1 MDNTNGEKKETK
13 HKTIVEHGVNQFR
26 ERCQKFYDLIKSG
39 KGMIYIKI
47 TSNKDP
53 NSFLKLN
60 NKSFSKIIDFS
71 SILNH
76 LLSYIINTT
85 INETPIEIA
94 SSTEIFNDSNE
105 NFIHIFENKK
115 EFTVTMGADMELPTE
130 EKVGRQ
136 IMIKNKSVRN
146 ILTKIGGPLND
157 NLHYIQLLLMQV
169 SYDSTKILTEYII
182 NRYKFLM
189 DSRKIF
195 YISYN
200 HKKDDDDGKE
210 ENEEDDDKN
219 FPVSFYSIKK
229 ILGMFEKDENQ
240 KDKYLELI
248 LLGETPDKTDEAK
261 NTYLKKLTN
270 YGEHCEIFKKYK
282 ENEEKYSKNILD
294 KKVEIQRMEKVRN
307 NEMNNCFDVCDELL
321 NEKKRKDNEKIQL
334 KKKEVEDAIN
344 NRYNRFIEI
353 LHNDKDKKFINLQYL
368 DLLEGFNKKNSKYKM
383 DYYVAKNDRFKEIK
397 IPSECINA
405 YMIYKTEYEKRQYV
419 LLNFKDNNKNSK
431 NEEKY
436 LVNINDLKQLYN
448 KWTVL
453 EKEEE
458 INTVN
463 PQFEGKRINL
473 YKACVVNVVDIKL
486 PEQPDLQ
493 KKIEEEKEQQQKE
506 KEKEKEKEI
515 KNNGLYHDRLRAL
528 HGNLKE
534 KKTVTIRR
542 RIIKKKK
549 NKEHNN

>member
-1 MDNTNGEKKETK
+1 MDKETQ
-13 HKTIVEHGVNQFR
+13 HKTIVEHGVNQFL
-26 ERCQKFYDLIKSG
+26 ERCQKFYDLIKSE

-53 NSFLKLN
+53 NSSLKLH
-60 NKSFSKIIDFS
+60 NKSFAKIIDYS

-76 LLSYIINTT
+76 ILSYIINTT
-85 INETPIEIA
+85 INETPLEIT

-115 EFTVTMGADMELPTE
+115 EFTVTMGADMELPSE
-130 EKVGRQ
+130 EKAGKQ

-169 SYDSTKILTEYII
+169 TYDSTKILTEYII
-182 NRYKFLM
+182 NRYKFLI

-195 YISYN
+195 NISYN
-200 HKKDDDDGKE
+200 NKKDDDGGKE

-219 FPVSFYSIKK
+219 CPVSFYSIKK
-229 ILGMFEKDENQ
+229 ILGMVEKDENQ

-248 LLGETPDKTDEAK
+248 LLGDNPDKSDEVK
-261 NTYLKKLTN
+261 NAYLKKLTI
-270 YGEHCEIFKKYK
+270 YGEHSEIFNKYK

-294 KKVEIQRMEKVRN
+294 KKVEIQRMKKVGN
-307 NEMNNCFDVCDELL
+307 DEMNNCFNVCDEIL
-321 NEKKRKDNEKIQL
+321 NEKKYKDNEKIQI

-353 LHNDKDKKFINLQYL
+353 LHNDKGKKFINLQYL
-368 DLLEGFNKKNSKYKM
+368 DLMEDFNKKNSKYKM
-383 DYYVAKNDRFKEIK
+383 DYYVVKNDRFKEIQ
-397 IPSECINA
+397 IPSECIND
-405 YMIYKTEYEKRQYV
+405 YMRYKTEYEKREYV
-419 LLNFKDNNKNSK
+419 LLNFKDSNKNNK

-436 LVNINDLKQLYN
+436 LVNINDLKQLYYN
-448 KWTVL
+448 WTVL
-453 EKEEE
+453 EKEEV
-458 INTVN
+458 INTIN

-473 YKACVVNVVDIKL
+473 YKASVVNVEDIKL
-486 PEQPDLQ
+486 PDQPDLQ
-493 KKIEEEKEQQQKE
+493 KKMQEEKEQQQKE
-506 KEKEKEKEI
+506 KEKEI
-515 KNNGLYHDRLRAL
+515 KNDELNMDRLRSL
-528 HGNLKE
+528 HGHLKE

>member
-1 MDNTNGEKKETK
+1 MDKETQ
-13 HKTIVEHGVNQFR
+13 HKTIVEHGVNQFL
-26 ERCQKFYDLIKSG
+26 ERCQKFYDLIKSE

-53 NSFLKLN
+53 NSSLKLY
-60 NKSFSKIIDFS
+60 NKSFAKIIDYS

-76 LLSYIINTT
+76 ILSYIINTT
-85 INETPIEIA
+85 INETPLEIT

-115 EFTVTMGADMELPTE
+115 EFTVTMGADMELPSE
-130 EKVGRQ
+130 EKAGKQ

-169 SYDSTKILTEYII
+169 TYDSTKILTEYII
-182 NRYKFLM
+182 NRYKFLI

-195 YISYN
+195 NISYN
-200 HKKDDDDGKE
+200 NKKDDDGGKE

-219 FPVSFYSIKK
+219 CPVSFYSIKK
-229 ILGMFEKDENQ
+229 ILGMVEKDENQ

-248 LLGETPDKTDEAK
+248 LLGDNPDKSDEVK
-261 NTYLKKLTN
+261 NAYLKKLTI
-270 YGEHCEIFKKYK
+270 YGEHSEIFNKYK

-294 KKVEIQRMEKVRN
+294 KKVEIQRMKKVGN
-307 NEMNNCFDVCDELL
+307 DEMNNCFNVCDEIL
-321 NEKKRKDNEKIQL
+321 NEKKYKDNEKIQI

-353 LHNDKDKKFINLQYL
+353 LHNDKGKKFINLQYL
-368 DLLEGFNKKNSKYKM
+368 DLMEDFNKKNSKYKM
-383 DYYVAKNDRFKEIK
+383 DYYVVKNDRFKEIQ
-397 IPSECINA
+397 IPSECIND
-405 YMIYKTEYEKRQYV
+405 YMRYKTEYEKREYV
-419 LLNFKDNNKNSK
+419 LLNFKDSNKNNK

-448 KWTVL
+448 NWTVL
-453 EKEEE
+453 EKEEV
-458 INTVN
+458 INTIN

-473 YKACVVNVVDIKL
+473 YKASVVNVEDIKL
-486 PEQPDLQ
+486 PDQPDLQ
-493 KKIEEEKEQQQKE
+493 KKIQEEKEQQQKE
-506 KEKEKEKEI
+506 KEI
-515 KNNGLYHDRLRAL
+515 KNDELNMDRLRSL
-528 HGNLKE
+528 HGHLKE

>member
-1 MDNTNGEKKETK
+1 MDKETQ
-13 HKTIVEHGVNQFR
+13 HKTIVEHGVNQFL
-26 ERCQKFYDLIKSG
+26 ERCQKFYDLIKSE

-53 NSFLKLN
+53 NSSLKLY
-60 NKSFSKIIDFS
+60 NKSFAKIIDYS

-76 LLSYIINTT
+76 ILSYIINTT
-85 INETPIEIA
+85 INETPLEIT

-115 EFTVTMGADMELPTE
+115 EFTVTMGADMELPSE
-130 EKVGRQ
+130 EKAGKQ

-169 SYDSTKILTEYII
+169 TYDSTKILTEYII
-182 NRYKFLM
+182 NRYKYLI

-195 YISYN
+195 NISYN
-200 HKKDDDDGKE
+200 NKKDDDGGKE

-219 FPVSFYSIKK
+219 CPVSFYSIKK
-229 ILGMFEKDENQ
+229 ILGMVEKDENQ

-248 LLGETPDKTDEAK
+248 LLGDNPDKSDEVK
-261 NTYLKKLTN
+261 NAYLKKLTI
-270 YGEHCEIFKKYK
+270 YGEHSEIFNKYK

-294 KKVEIQRMEKVRN
+294 KKVEIQRMKKVGN
-307 NEMNNCFDVCDELL
+307 DEMNNCFNVCDEIL
-321 NEKKRKDNEKIQL
+321 NEKKYKDNEKIQI

-353 LHNDKDKKFINLQYL
+353 LHNDKGKKFINLQYL
-368 DLLEGFNKKNSKYKM
+368 DLMEDFNKKNSKYKM
-383 DYYVAKNDRFKEIK
+383 DYYVVKNDRFKEIQ
-397 IPSECINA
+397 IPSECIND
-405 YMIYKTEYEKRQYV
+405 YMRYKTEYEKREYV
-419 LLNFKDNNKNSK
+419 LLNFKDSNKNNK

-448 KWTVL
+448 NWTVL
-453 EKEEE
+453 EKEEV
-458 INTVN
+458 INTIN

-473 YKACVVNVVDIKL
+473 YKASVVNVEDIKL
-486 PEQPDLQ
+486 PDQPDLQ
-493 KKIEEEKEQQQKE
+493 KKIQEEKEQQQKE
-506 KEKEKEKEI
+506 KEKEI
-515 KNNGLYHDRLRAL
+515 KNDELNMDRLRSL
-528 HGNLKE
+528 HGHLKE

>member
-1 MDNTNGEKKETK
+1 MDKETQ
-13 HKTIVEHGVNQFR
+13 HKTIVEHGVNQFL
-26 ERCQKFYDLIKSG
+26 ERCQKFYDLIKSE

-53 NSFLKLN
+53 NSSLKLH
-60 NKSFSKIIDFS
+60 NKSFAKIIDYS

-76 LLSYIINTT
+76 ILSYIINTT
-85 INETPIEIA
+85 INETPLEIT

-115 EFTVTMGADMELPTE
+115 EFTVTMGADMELPSE
-130 EKVGRQ
+130 EKAGKQ

-169 SYDSTKILTEYII
+169 TYDSTKILTEYII
-182 NRYKFLM
+182 NRYKFLI

-195 YISYN
+195 NISYN
-200 HKKDDDDGKE
+200 NKKDDDGGKE

-219 FPVSFYSIKK
+219 CPVSFYSIKK
-229 ILGMFEKDENQ
+229 ILGMVEKDENQ

-248 LLGETPDKTDEAK
+248 LLGDNPDKSDEVK
-261 NTYLKKLTN
+261 NAYLKKLTI
-270 YGEHCEIFKKYK
+270 YGEHSEIFNKYK

-294 KKVEIQRMEKVRN
+294 KKVEIQRMKKVGN
-307 NEMNNCFDVCDELL
+307 DEMNNCFNVCDEIL
-321 NEKKRKDNEKIQL
+321 NEKKYKDNEKIQI

-353 LHNDKDKKFINLQYL
+353 LHNDKGKKFINLQYL
-368 DLLEGFNKKNSKYKM
+368 DLMEDFNKKNSKYKM
-383 DYYVAKNDRFKEIK
+383 DYYVVKNDRFKEIQ
-397 IPSECINA
+397 IPSECIND
-405 YMIYKTEYEKRQYV
+405 YMRYKTEYEKREYV
-419 LLNFKDNNKNSK
+419 LLNFKDSNKNNK

-448 KWTVL
+448 NWTVL
-453 EKEEE
+453 EKEEV
-458 INTVN
+458 INTIN

-473 YKACVVNVVDIKL
+473 YKASVVNVEDIKL
-486 PEQPDLQ
+486 PDQPDLQ
-493 KKIEEEKEQQQKE
+493 KKMQEEKEQQQKE
-506 KEKEKEKEI
+506 KEKEI
-515 KNNGLYHDRLRAL
+515 KNDELNMDRLRSL
-528 HGNLKE
+528 HGHLKE

>member
-1 MDNTNGEKKETK
+1 MDKETQ
-13 HKTIVEHGVNQFR
+13 HKTIVEHGVNQFL
-26 ERCQKFYDLIKSG
+26 ERCQKFYDLIKSE

-53 NSFLKLN
+53 NSSLKLH
-60 NKSFSKIIDFS
+60 NKSFAKIIDYS

-76 LLSYIINTT
+76 ILSYIINTT
-85 INETPIEIA
+85 INETPLEIT

-115 EFTVTMGADMELPTE
+115 EFTVTMGADMELPSE
-130 EKVGRQ
+130 EKAGKQ

-169 SYDSTKILTEYII
+169 TYDSTKILTEYII
-182 NRYKFLM
+182 NRYKFLI

-195 YISYN
+195 NISYN
-200 HKKDDDDGKE
+200 NKKDDDGGKE

-219 FPVSFYSIKK
+219 CPVSFYSIKK
-229 ILGMFEKDENQ
+229 ILGMVEKDENQ

-248 LLGETPDKTDEAK
+248 LLGDNPDKSDEVK
-261 NTYLKKLTN
+261 NAYLKKLTI
-270 YGEHCEIFKKYK
+270 YGEHSEIFNKYK

-294 KKVEIQRMEKVRN
+294 KKVEIQRMKKVGN
-307 NEMNNCFDVCDELL
+307 DEMNNCFNVCDEIL
-321 NEKKRKDNEKIQL
+321 NEKKYKDNEKIQI

-353 LHNDKDKKFINLQYL
+353 LHNDKGKKFINLQYL
-368 DLLEGFNKKNSKYKM
+368 DLMEDFNKKNSKYKM
-383 DYYVAKNDRFKEIK
+383 DYYVVKNDRFKEIQ
-397 IPSECINA
+397 IPSECIND
-405 YMIYKTEYEKRQYV
+405 YMRYKTEYEKREYV
-419 LLNFKDNNKNSK
+419 LLNFKDSNKNNK

-448 KWTVL
+448 NWTVL
-453 EKEEE
+453 EKEEV
-458 INTVN
+458 INTIN

-473 YKACVVNVVDIKL
+473 YKASVVNVEDIKL
-486 PEQPDLQ
+486 PDQPDLQ
-493 KKIEEEKEQQQKE
+493 KKIQEEKEQQQKE
-506 KEKEKEKEI
+506 KEKEI
-515 KNNGLYHDRLRAL
+515 KNDELNMDRLRSL
-528 HGNLKE
+528 HGHLKE

>member
-1 MDNTNGEKKETK
+1 MDKETQ
-13 HKTIVEHGVNQFR
+13 HKTIVEHGVNQFL
-26 ERCQKFYDLIKSG
+26 ERCQKFYDLIKSE

-53 NSFLKLN
+53 NSSLKLY
-60 NKSFSKIIDFS
+60 NKSFAKIIDYS

-76 LLSYIINTT
+76 ILSYIINTT
-85 INETPIEIA
+85 INETPLEIT

-115 EFTVTMGADMELPTE
+115 EFTVTMGADMELPSE
-130 EKVGRQ
+130 EKAGKQ

-169 SYDSTKILTEYII
+169 TYDSTKILTEYII
-182 NRYKFLM
+182 NRYKFLI

-195 YISYN
+195 NISYN
-200 HKKDDDDGKE
+200 NKKDDDGGKE

-219 FPVSFYSIKK
+219 CPVSFYSIKK
-229 ILGMFEKDENQ
+229 ILGMVEKDENQ

-248 LLGETPDKTDEAK
+248 LLGDNPDKSDEVK
-261 NTYLKKLTN
+261 NAYLKKLTI
-270 YGEHCEIFKKYK
+270 YGEHSEIFNKYK

-294 KKVEIQRMEKVRN
+294 KKVEIQRMKKVGN
-307 NEMNNCFDVCDELL
+307 DEMNNCFNVCDEIL
-321 NEKKRKDNEKIQL
+321 NEKKYKDNEKIQI

-353 LHNDKDKKFINLQYL
+353 LHNDKGKKFINLQYL
-368 DLLEGFNKKNSKYKM
+368 DLMEDFNKKNSKYKM
-383 DYYVAKNDRFKEIK
+383 DYYVVKNDRFKEIQ
-397 IPSECINA
+397 IPSECIND
-405 YMIYKTEYEKRQYV
+405 YMRYKTEYEKREYV
-419 LLNFKDNNKNSK
+419 LLNFKDSNKNNK

-448 KWTVL
+448 NWTVL
-453 EKEEE
+453 EKEEV
-458 INTVN
+458 INTIN

-473 YKACVVNVVDIKL
+473 YKASVVNVEDIKL
-486 PEQPDLQ
+486 PDQPDLQ
-493 KKIEEEKEQQQKE
+493 KKIQEEKEQQQKE
-506 KEKEKEKEI
+506 KEKEI
-515 KNNGLYHDRLRAL
+515 KNDELNMDRLRSL
-528 HGNLKE
+528 HGHLKE

>member
-1 MDNTNGEKKETK
+1 MDKETQ
-13 HKTIVEHGVNQFR
+13 HKTIVEHGMNQFR
-26 ERCQKFYDLIKSG
+26 KRCQKFYDLIKSE
-39 KGMIYIKI
+39 KGMIYIKT

-53 NSFLKLN
+53 NSSLKLH
-60 NKSFSKIIDFS
+60 NKSFCKIIDYS

-85 INETPIEIA
+85 INETPLEIA

-115 EFTVTMGADMELPTE
+115 EFTVTMGADMELPSE
-130 EKVGRQ
+130 EKARKQ
-136 IMIKNKSVRN
+136 IMLKNKSVRN

-157 NLHYIQLLLMQV
+157 NLPYIQLLLMQV

-182 NRYKFLM
+182 NRYKFLI

-195 YISYN
+195 YISYKD
-200 HKKDDDDGKE
+200 KKDDDEGKE

-219 FPVSFYSIKK
+219 CPVSFYSVKK
-229 ILGMFEKDENQ
+229 ILGMVEKDENQ

-248 LLGETPDKTDEAK
+248 LLGDNPDKSDEAK
-261 NTYLKKLTN
+261 NAYLKKLTN

-282 ENEEKYSKNILD
+282 ENEDKYSKNILD
-294 KKVEIQRMEKVRN
+294 KKVEIQRMKKVGN
-307 NEMNNCFDVCDELL
+307 DEMNNCFNVCDEIL
-321 NEKKRKDNEKIQL
+321 NEKKYKDNEKIQI
-334 KKKEVEDAIN
+334 KKKEIEDAIN

-353 LHNDKDKKFINLQYL
+353 CHSNKDKKFINLQYL
-368 DLLEGFNKKNSKYKM
+368 DLMEDFNKKNSKYKM
-383 DYYVAKNDRFKEIK
+383 DYYVAKNDRFKEIQ
-397 IPSECINA
+397 IPSECIND
-405 YMIYKTEYEKRQYV
+405 YMRYKSEYEKREYV
-419 LLNFKDNNKNSK
+419 LLNFKDSNKNNK

-448 KWTVL
+448 NWTVL
-453 EKEEE
+453 EKVEE

-473 YKACVVNVVDIKL
+473 YKACVVNVKIIEL

-493 KKIEEEKEQQQKE
+493 KKIEEEKQQQQ
-506 KEKEKEKEI
+506 KEKEKEI
-515 KNNGLYHDRLRAL
+515 KNNGLYLDKLRSL
-528 HGNLKE
+528 HQHLKE

-549 NKEHNN
+549 NKEHNH

>member
-1 MDNTNGEKKETK
+1 MDKETQ
-13 HKTIVEHGVNQFR
+13 HKTIVEHGVNQFL
-26 ERCQKFYDLIKSG
+26 ERCQKFYDLIKSE

-53 NSFLKLN
+53 NSSLKLH
-60 NKSFSKIIDFS
+60 NKSFAKIIDYS

-76 LLSYIINTT
+76 ILSYIINTT
-85 INETPIEIA
+85 INETPLEIT

-115 EFTVTMGADMELPTE
+115 EFTVTMGADMELPSE
-130 EKVGRQ
+130 EKAGKQ

-169 SYDSTKILTEYII
+169 TYDSTKILTEYII
-182 NRYKFLM
+182 NRYKFLI

-195 YISYN
+195 NISYN
-200 HKKDDDDGKE
+200 NKKDDDGGKE

-219 FPVSFYSIKK
+219 CPVSFYSIKK
-229 ILGMFEKDENQ
+229 ILGMVEKDENQ

-248 LLGETPDKTDEAK
+248 LLGDNPDKSDEVK
-261 NTYLKKLTN
+261 NAYLKKLTI
-270 YGEHCEIFKKYK
+270 YGEHSEIFNKYK

-294 KKVEIQRMEKVRN
+294 KKVEIQRMKKVGN
-307 NEMNNCFDVCDELL
+307 DEMNNCFNVCDEIL
-321 NEKKRKDNEKIQL
+321 NEKKYKDNEKIRI

-353 LHNDKDKKFINLQYL
+353 LHNDKGKKFINLQYL
-368 DLLEGFNKKNSKYKM
+368 DLMEDFNKKNSKYKM
-383 DYYVAKNDRFKEIK
+383 DYYVAKNDRFKEIQ
-397 IPSECINA
+397 IPSECIND
-405 YMIYKTEYEKRQYV
+405 YMRYKTEYEKREYV
-419 LLNFKDNNKNSK
+419 LLNFKDSNKNNK

-448 KWTVL
+448 NWTVL
-453 EKEEE
+453 EKEEV
-458 INTVN
+458 INTIN

-473 YKACVVNVVDIKL
+473 YKASVVNVEDIKL
-486 PEQPDLQ
+486 PDQPDLQ
-493 KKIEEEKEQQQKE
+493 KKIQEEKEQQQKE
-506 KEKEKEKEI
+506 KEKEI
-515 KNNGLYHDRLRAL
+515 KNDELNMDRLRSL
-528 HGNLKE
+528 HGHIKE

>member
-1 MDNTNGEKKETK
+1 MDKETQ
-13 HKTIVEHGVNQFR
+13 HKTIVEHGVNQFL
-26 ERCQKFYDLIKSG
+26 ERCQKFYDLIKSE

-53 NSFLKLN
+53 NSSLKLY
-60 NKSFSKIIDFS
+60 NKSFAKIIDYS

-76 LLSYIINTT
+76 ILSYIINTT
-85 INETPIEIA
+85 INETPLEIT

-115 EFTVTMGADMELPTE
+115 EFTVTMGADMELPSE
-130 EKVGRQ
+130 EKAGKQ

-146 ILTKIGGPLND
+146 ILSKIGGPLND

-169 SYDSTKILTEYII
+169 TYDSTKILTEYII
-182 NRYKFLM
+182 NRYKFLI

-195 YISYN
+195 NISYN
-200 HKKDDDDGKE
+200 NKKDDDGGKE

-219 FPVSFYSIKK
+219 CPVSFYSIKK
-229 ILGMFEKDENQ
+229 ILGMVEKDENQ

-248 LLGETPDKTDEAK
+248 LLGDNPDKSDEVK
-261 NTYLKKLTN
+261 NAYLKKLTI
-270 YGEHCEIFKKYK
+270 YGEHSEIFNKYK

-294 KKVEIQRMEKVRN
+294 KKVEIQRMKKVGN
-307 NEMNNCFDVCDELL
+307 DEMNNCFNVCDEIL
-321 NEKKRKDNEKIQL
+321 NEKKYKDNEKIQI

-353 LHNDKDKKFINLQYL
+353 LHNDKGKKFINLQYL
-368 DLLEGFNKKNSKYKM
+368 DLMEDFNKKNSKYKM
-383 DYYVAKNDRFKEIK
+383 DYYVVKNDRFKEIQ
-397 IPSECINA
+397 IPSECIND
-405 YMIYKTEYEKRQYV
+405 YMRYKTEYEKREYV
-419 LLNFKDNNKNSK
+419 LLNFKDSNKNNK

-448 KWTVL
+448 NWTVL
-453 EKEEE
+453 EKEEV
-458 INTVN
+458 INTIN

-473 YKACVVNVVDIKL
+473 YKASVVNVEDIKL
-486 PEQPDLQ
+486 PDQPDLQ
-493 KKIEEEKEQQQKE
+493 KKIQEEKEQQQKE
-506 KEKEKEKEI
+506 KEKEI
-515 KNNGLYHDRLRAL
+515 KNDELNMDRLRSL
-528 HGNLKE
+528 HGHLKE

>member
-1 MDNTNGEKKETK
+1 MDKETQ
-13 HKTIVEHGVNQFR
+13 HKTIVEHGVNQFL
-26 ERCQKFYDLIKSG
+26 ERCQKFYDLIKSE

-53 NSFLKLN
+53 NSSLKLY
-60 NKSFSKIIDFS
+60 NKSFAKIIDYS

-76 LLSYIINTT
+76 ILSYIINTT
-85 INETPIEIA
+85 INETPLEIT

-105 NFIHIFENKK
+105 NFVHIFENKK
-115 EFTVTMGADMELPTE
+115 EFTVTMGDDMELPSE
-130 EKVGRQ
+130 EKAGKQ

-169 SYDSTKILTEYII
+169 TYDSTKILTEYII
-182 NRYKFLM
+182 NRYKFLI

-195 YISYN
+195 NISYN
-200 HKKDDDDGKE
+200 NKKDDDGGKE

-219 FPVSFYSIKK
+219 CPVSFYSIKI
-229 ILGMFEKDENQ
+229 ILGMVEKDENQ

-248 LLGETPDKTDEAK
+248 LLGDNPDKSDEVK
-261 NTYLKKLTN
+261 NAYLKKLTI
-270 YGEHCEIFKKYK
+270 YGEHSEIFNKYK

-294 KKVEIQRMEKVRN
+294 KKVEIQRMKKVGN
-307 NEMNNCFDVCDELL
+307 DEMNNCFNVCDEIL
-321 NEKKRKDNEKIQL
+321 NEKKYKDNEKIQI

-353 LHNDKDKKFINLQYL
+353 LHNDKGKKFINLQYL
-368 DLLEGFNKKNSKYKM
+368 DLMEDFNKKNSKYKM
-383 DYYVAKNDRFKEIK
+383 DYYVVKNDRFKEIQ
-397 IPSECINA
+397 IPSECIND
-405 YMIYKTEYEKRQYV
+405 YMRYKTEYEKREYV
-419 LLNFKDNNKNSK
+419 LLNFKDSNKNNK

-448 KWTVL
+448 NWTVL
-453 EKEEE
+453 EKEEV
-458 INTVN
+458 INTIN

-473 YKACVVNVVDIKL
+473 YKASVVNVEDIKL
-486 PEQPDLQ
+486 PDQPDLQ
-493 KKIEEEKEQQQKE
+493 KKIQEEKEQQQKE
-506 KEKEKEKEI
+506 KEKEI
-515 KNNGLYHDRLRAL
+515 KNDELNMDRLRSL
-528 HGNLKE
+528 HGHLKE

>member
-1 MDNTNGEKKETK
+1 MDKETQ

-26 ERCQKFYDLIKSG
+26 ERCQKFYDLIKSE

-53 NSFLKLN
+53 NSSLKLH
-60 NKSFSKIIDFS
+60 NKSFTKIIDYS

-76 LLSYIINTT
+76 ILSYIINTT
-85 INETPIEIA
+85 INETPLEIA

-115 EFTVTMGADMELPTE
+115 EFTVTMGADMELPSE
-130 EKVGRQ
+130 EKAGKQ

-157 NLHYIQLLLMQV
+157 NLPYIQLLLMQV

-182 NRYKFLM
+182 NRYKFLI

-195 YISYN
+195 NISYN
-200 HKKDDDDGKE
+200 NKKDDDGGKE

-219 FPVSFYSIKK
+219 CPVSFYSIKK
-229 ILGMFEKDENQ
+229 ILGMVEKDENQ

-248 LLGETPDKTDEAK
+248 LLGDNPDKSDEVK
-261 NTYLKKLTN
+261 NAYLKKLTI
-270 YGEHCEIFKKYK
+270 YGEHSEIFNKYK

-294 KKVEIQRMEKVRN
+294 KKVEIQRMKKVGN
-307 NEMNNCFDVCDELL
+307 DEMNNCFNVCDEIL
-321 NEKKRKDNEKIQL
+321 NEKKYKDNEKIRI

-353 LHNDKDKKFINLQYL
+353 LHNDKGKKFINLQYL
-368 DLLEGFNKKNSKYKM
+368 DLMEDFNKKNSKYKM
-383 DYYVAKNDRFKEIK
+383 DYYVAKNDRFKEIQ
-397 IPSECINA
+397 IPSECIND
-405 YMIYKTEYEKRQYV
+405 YMRYKTEYEKREYV
-419 LLNFKDNNKNSK
+419 LLNFKDSNKNNK

-448 KWTVL
+448 NWTVL
-453 EKEEE
+453 EKEEV
-458 INTVN
+458 INTIN

-473 YKACVVNVVDIKL
+473 YKASVVNVEDIKL
-486 PEQPDLQ
+486 PDQPDLQ
-493 KKIEEEKEQQQKE
+493 KKIKEEKEHQQ
-506 KEKEKEKEI
+506 KEKEKEI
-515 KNNGLYHDRLRAL
+515 KNDGLNMDRLRSL
-528 HGNLKE
+528 HGHLKE

>member
-1 MDNTNGEKKETK
+1 MDKETQ
-13 HKTIVEHGVNQFR
+13 HKTIVEHGVNQFL
-26 ERCQKFYDLIKSG
+26 ERCQKFYDLIKSE

-53 NSFLKLN
+53 NSSLKLH
-60 NKSFSKIIDFS
+60 NKSFAKIIDYS

-76 LLSYIINTT
+76 ILSYIINTT
-85 INETPIEIA
+85 INETPLEIT

-115 EFTVTMGADMELPTE
+115 EFTVTMGSDMELPSE
-130 EKVGRQ
+130 EKAGKQ

-169 SYDSTKILTEYII
+169 TYDSTKILTEYII
-182 NRYKFLM
+182 NRYKFLI

-195 YISYN
+195 NISYN
-200 HKKDDDDGKE
+200 NKKDDDGGKE

-219 FPVSFYSIKK
+219 CPVSFYSIKK
-229 ILGMFEKDENQ
+229 ILGMVEKDENQ

-248 LLGETPDKTDEAK
+248 LLGDNPDKSDEVK
-261 NTYLKKLTN
+261 NAYLKKLTI
-270 YGEHCEIFKKYK
+270 YGEHSEIFNKYK

-294 KKVEIQRMEKVRN
+294 KKVEIQRMKKVGN
-307 NEMNNCFDVCDELL
+307 DEMNNCFNVCDEIL
-321 NEKKRKDNEKIQL
+321 NEKKYKDNEKIQI

-353 LHNDKDKKFINLQYL
+353 LHNDKGKKFINLQYL
-368 DLLEGFNKKNSKYKM
+368 DLMEDFNKKNSKYKM
-383 DYYVAKNDRFKEIK
+383 DYYVVKNDRFKEIQ
-397 IPSECINA
+397 IPSECIND
-405 YMIYKTEYEKRQYV
+405 YMRYKTEYEKREYV
-419 LLNFKDNNKNSK
+419 LLNFKDSNKNNK

-448 KWTVL
+448 NWTVL
-453 EKEEE
+453 EKEEV
-458 INTVN
+458 INTIN

-473 YKACVVNVVDIKL
+473 YKASVVNVEDIKL
-486 PEQPDLQ
+486 PDQPDLQ
-493 KKIEEEKEQQQKE
+493 KKIQEEKEQQQKE
-506 KEKEKEKEI
+506 KEKEI
-515 KNNGLYHDRLRAL
+515 KNDELNMDRLRSL
-528 HGNLKE
+528 HGHLKE

-549 NKEHNN
+549 K

>member
-1 MDNTNGEKKETK
+1 MDKETQ
-13 HKTIVEHGVNQFR
+13 HKTIVEHGMNQFR
-26 ERCQKFYDLIKSG
+26 KRCQKFYDLIKSE
-39 KGMIYIKI
+39 KGMIYIKT

-53 NSFLKLN
+53 NSSLKLH
-60 NKSFSKIIDFS
+60 NKSFCKIIDYS

-85 INETPIEIA
+85 INETPLEIA

-115 EFTVTMGADMELPTE
+115 EFTVTMGADMELPSE
-130 EKVGRQ
+130 EKARKQ
-136 IMIKNKSVRN
+136 IMLKNKSVRN

-157 NLHYIQLLLMQV
+157 NLPYIQLLLMQV

-182 NRYKFLM
+182 NRYKFLI

-195 YISYN
+195 YISYKD
-200 HKKDDDDGKE
+200 KKDDDEGKE

-219 FPVSFYSIKK
+219 CPVSFYSIKK
-229 ILGMFEKDENQ
+229 ILGMVEKDENQ

-248 LLGETPDKTDEAK
+248 LLGDNPDKSDEAK
-261 NTYLKKLTN
+261 NAYLKKLTN

-282 ENEEKYSKNILD
+282 ENEDKYSKNILD
-294 KKVEIQRMEKVRN
+294 KKVEIQRMKKVGN
-307 NEMNNCFDVCDELL
+307 DEMNNCFNICDEIL
-321 NEKKRKDNEKIQL
+321 NEKKYKDNEKIQI
-334 KKKEVEDAIN
+334 KKKEIEDAIN

-353 LHNDKDKKFINLQYL
+353 CHSNKDKKFINLQYL
-368 DLLEGFNKKNSKYKM
+368 DLMEDFNKKNSKYKM
-383 DYYVAKNDRFKEIK
+383 DYYVAKNDRFKEIQ
-397 IPSECINA
+397 IPSECIND
-405 YMIYKTEYEKRQYV
+405 YMRYKSEYEKREYV
-419 LLNFKDNNKNSK
+419 LLNFKDSNKNNKNNK

-448 KWTVL
+448 NWTVL
-453 EKEEE
+453 EKVEE

-473 YKACVVNVVDIKL
+473 YKACVVNVKDIEL

-493 KKIEEEKEQQQKE
+493 KKIEEEKQQQQ
-506 KEKEKEKEI
+506 KEKEKEI
-515 KNNGLYHDRLRAL
+515 KNNGLYLDKLRSL
-528 HGNLKE
+528 HQHLKE

-549 NKEHNN
+549 NKEHNH

>member
-1 MDNTNGEKKETK
+1 MDKETQ
-13 HKTIVEHGVNQFR
+13 HKTIVEHGVNQFL
-26 ERCQKFYDLIKSG
+26 ERCQKFYDLIKSE

-53 NSFLKLN
+53 NSSLKLH
-60 NKSFSKIIDFS
+60 NKSFAKIIDYS

-76 LLSYIINTT
+76 ILSYIINTT
-85 INETPIEIA
+85 INETPLEIT

-115 EFTVTMGADMELPTE
+115 EFTVTMGADMELPSE
-130 EKVGRQ
+130 EKAGKQ

-169 SYDSTKILTEYII
+169 TYDSTKILTEYII
-182 NRYKFLM
+182 NRYKFLI

-195 YISYN
+195 NISYN
-200 HKKDDDDGKE
+200 NKKDDDGGKE

-219 FPVSFYSIKK
+219 CPVSFYSIKK
-229 ILGMFEKDENQ
+229 ILGMVEKDENQ

-248 LLGETPDKTDEAK
+248 LLGDNPDKSDEVK
-261 NTYLKKLTN
+261 NAYLKKLTI
-270 YGEHCEIFKKYK
+270 YGEHSEIFNKYK

-294 KKVEIQRMEKVRN
+294 KKVEIQRMKKVGN
-307 NEMNNCFDVCDELL
+307 DEMNNCFNVCDEIL
-321 NEKKRKDNEKIQL
+321 NEKKYKDNEKIRI

-353 LHNDKDKKFINLQYL
+353 LHNDKGKKFINLQYL
-368 DLLEGFNKKNSKYKM
+368 DLMEDFNKKNSKYKM
-383 DYYVAKNDRFKEIK
+383 DYYVAKNDRFKEIQ
-397 IPSECINA
+397 IPSECIND
-405 YMIYKTEYEKRQYV
+405 YMRYKTEYEKREYV
-419 LLNFKDNNKNSK
+419 LLNFKDSNKNNK

-448 KWTVL
+448 NWTVL
-453 EKEEE
+453 EKEEV
-458 INTVN
+458 INTIN

-473 YKACVVNVVDIKL
+473 YKASVVNVEDIKL
-486 PEQPDLQ
+486 PDQPDLQ
-493 KKIEEEKEQQQKE
+493 KKIQEEKEQQQKE
-506 KEKEKEKEI
+506 KEKEI
-515 KNNGLYHDRLRAL
+515 KNDELNMDRLRSL
-528 HGNLKE
+528 HGHLKE

>member
-1 MDNTNGEKKETK
+1 MDKETQ
-13 HKTIVEHGVNQFR
+13 HKTIVEHGVNQFL
-26 ERCQKFYDLIKSG
+26 ERCQKFYDLIKSE

-53 NSFLKLN
+53 NSSLKLH
-60 NKSFSKIIDFS
+60 NKSFAKIIDYS

-76 LLSYIINTT
+76 ILSYIINTT
-85 INETPIEIA
+85 INETPLEIT

-115 EFTVTMGADMELPTE
+115 EFTVTMGADMELPSE
-130 EKVGRQ
+130 EKAGKQ

-169 SYDSTKILTEYII
+169 TYDSTKILTEYII
-182 NRYKFLM
+182 NRYKFLI

-195 YISYN
+195 NISYN
-200 HKKDDDDGKE
+200 NKKDDDGGKE

-219 FPVSFYSIKK
+219 CPVSFYSIKK
-229 ILGMFEKDENQ
+229 ILGMVEKDENQ

-248 LLGETPDKTDEAK
+248 LLGDNPDKSDEVK
-261 NTYLKKLTN
+261 NAYLKKLTI
-270 YGEHCEIFKKYK
+270 YGEHSEIFNKYK

-294 KKVEIQRMEKVRN
+294 KKVEIQRMKKVGN
-307 NEMNNCFDVCDELL
+307 DEMNNCFNVCDEIL
-321 NEKKRKDNEKIQL
+321 NEKKYKDNEKIRI

-353 LHNDKDKKFINLQYL
+353 LHNDKGKKFINLQYL
-368 DLLEGFNKKNSKYKM
+368 DLMEDFNKKNSKYKM
-383 DYYVAKNDRFKEIK
+383 DYYVVKNDRFKEIQ
-397 IPSECINA
+397 IPSECIND
-405 YMIYKTEYEKRQYV
+405 YMRYKTEYEKREYV
-419 LLNFKDNNKNSK
+419 LLNFKDSNKNNK

-448 KWTVL
+448 NWTVL
-453 EKEEE
+453 EKEEV
-458 INTVN
+458 INTIN

-473 YKACVVNVVDIKL
+473 YKASVVNVEDIKL
-486 PEQPDLQ
+486 PDQPDLQ
-493 KKIEEEKEQQQKE
+493 KKIQEEKEQQQKE
-506 KEKEKEKEI
+506 KEKEI
-515 KNNGLYHDRLRAL
+515 KNDELNMDRLRSL
-528 HGNLKE
+528 HGHLKE